1 MHPDMSMEPSSNPIA
16 PQRPSVP
23 QQPAILPSAADR
35 ELVKAALRD
44 LLREDLLADPMT
56 VKKLAAIWN
65 HDKNKMLRV
74 LLKMPGAV
82 QDGSTWRVPLL
93 RFPHSWLIRQ
103 GILPTMSDAE
113 QPDADET

>member
-1 MHPDMSMEPSSNPIA
+1 MEPSSNPIA
-16 PQRPSVP
+16 PHRPPGP
-23 QQPAILPSAADR
+23 QQPAILTSAVDR
-35 ELVKAALRD
+35 ELAKAALRD

-56 VKKLAAIWN
+56 VKKLAVIWN
-65 HDKNKMLRV
+65 HDKNKMLHV
-74 LLKMPGAV
+74 LRMMSGAV

-103 GILPTMSDAE
+103 GILPTTGNTQ